1 MPNNSRFKTRTFATG
16 VVVTLAI
23 GFISLFGNSQRNAE
37 VFLGTQER
45 ALAQKKNFDPTS
57 NIKSGERKNYF
68 PNTEKLAPDEMRV
81 VALGT
86 GTPNFRRSQA
96 SPSWLVELGNGE
108 KFIFDIGTGS
118 LANLAALEIPYTY
131 LDKIFISHLHVDH
144 IGDLDAMFIGGW
156 ISNRTVPLKVWGPS
170 GLKPEFGT
178 KYAVDRLREM
188 FTWDLTGRR
197 GNMPSA
203 GGQIEVTEF
212 DYSKSHIIYQKN
224 GVKIRAWPAIHGID
238 GAVSYSLEWK
248 GKKFVYSGDTVPN
261 KWFLDEAQD
270 ADLLIHECYLSV
282 DQFIKLKNYDPERAR
297 IVATVVHT
305 PPSACGKIF
314 SQLKPRMAIAYHTF
328 NDFNTAPD
336 IIADIRK
343 TYDGSLTLADDLLVW
358 NVTNDEVYT
367 RRVIGTDEPWPAAP
381 PHPAGPPDPSER
393 TPRSDWLD
401 AGRVK
406 FPD

>member
-1 MPNNSRFKTRTFATG
+1 MKTLVIGIIGILAVGLVVLFGGSQRTSGILFGIPQLTAADEKESRATLDKTNSR
-16 VVVTLAI
+16 
-23 GFISLFGNSQRNAE
+23 
-37 VFLGTQER
+37 
-45 ALAQKKNFDPTS
+45 
-57 NIKSGERKNYF
+57 RKNYF
-68 PNTEKLAPDEMRV
+68 PNTERLGPDEMRV
-81 VALGT
+81 IALGT
-86 GTPNFRRSQA
+86 GTPNFRHSQA
-96 SPSWLVELGNGE
+96 SASWLVELGNGE

-156 ISNRTVPLKVWGPS
+156 VSNRTGPLKVWGPS
-170 GLKPEFGT
+170 GLKPKFGT

-188 FTWDLTGRR
+188 FTWDLTGRK

-203 GGQIEVTEF
+203 GGHIEVTEF
-212 DYSKSHIIYQKN
+212 DYSKSHVVYQKN
-224 GVKIRAWPAIHGID
+224 DVKIRAWPAIHGID

-248 GKKFVYSGDTVPN
+248 GRKFVYSGDTTPN
-261 KWFLDEAQD
+261 KWFLAEGHK

-336 IIADIRK
+336 IIAGIRES
-343 TYDGSLTLADDLLVW
+343 YDGPLTLADDLLVW
-358 NVTNDEVYT
+358 NVNKDGVHV

-393 TPRSDWLD
+393 TPRSDWLNT
-401 AGRVK
+401 GRIK
-406 FPD
+406 FSD